1 MKTNFDLIDGNFS
14 VAEAGDVAGNLLEF
28 KIQYQRKQN
37 FGSKIRTSL
46 SEQMPLSRKENLK
59 TTKKVFLSYLKNLS
73 STDIFTIHSEI
84 SIKK

>member
-1 MKTNFDLIDGNFS
+1 MKTKFNLIDGNFS
-14 VAEAGDVAGNLLEF
+14 VAEAGDIAGNLLEF

-59 TTKKVFLSYLKNLS
+59 TTKKSFLRYLRNLS